1 MSDSA
6 LHVKIK
12 DLLYIFGL
20 FFFFLN
26 KLAIKT
32 QVEKFFMS
40 NGIMT
45 AVNLLTTIN
54 LFLVSIYSAFDTTQ
68 NQA

>member
-1 MSDSA
+1 
-6 LHVKIK
+6 
-12 DLLYIFGL
+12 
-20 FFFFLN
+20 
-26 KLAIKT
+26 
-32 QVEKFFMS
+32 MS
-40 NGIMT
+40 NGMMT

>member
-20 FFFFLN
+20 NSLKKN

-32 QVEKFFMS
+32 QVEKLFMS
-40 NGIMT
+40 NGMMT

>member
-20 FFFFLN
+20 KSLKKN

-32 QVEKFFMS
+32 QVEKLFMS
-40 NGIMT
+40 NGMMT